1 MSYFIHKIL
10 TEYFFIILVANII
23 ASLVIVK
30 GGPNFMDF
38 CLYKQVKTIFY
49 QFSTKFF
56 NFNSTF
62 GIFLLKT
69 NAAIRPLP

>member
-30 GGPNFMDF
+30 GGPNFMD
-38 CLYKQVKTIFY
+38 
-49 QFSTKFF
+49 S
-56 NFNSTF
+56 
-62 GIFLLKT
+62 
-69 NAAIRPLP
+69 LPV